1 MLSDSLDCPFLI
13 APLVFSNVYLQTKTT
28 QTGIQRFSLILI
40 TSIYLATKIHVI
52 TDHLSTKLQYLH
64 LV

>member
-13 APLVFSNVYLQTKTT
+13 APLVFSDIDLQTKTT
-28 QTGIQRFSLILI
+28 KTGIQRFSLTLI
-40 TSIYLATKIHVI
+40 TSIYLATKIHVKR
-52 TDHLSTKLQYLH
+52 DHLSTKLQYLH